1 MHRSTDAGAA
11 SPDATEEVN
20 LFGTA
25 EEVVDKI
32 NVLRDDF
39 STDEIMFEVNWTSS
53 IPRDAVMNTIR
64 VLTDKV
70 IPKFK

>member
-1 MHRSTDAGAA
+1 M
-11 SPDATEEVN
+11 N

-32 NVLRDDF
+32 EVLREQYG
-39 STDEIMFEVNWTSS
+39 TDEIMFEVNWTSS
-53 IPRDAVMNTIR
+53 VPREVTTNTIR
-64 VLTDKV
+64 ILTDKV